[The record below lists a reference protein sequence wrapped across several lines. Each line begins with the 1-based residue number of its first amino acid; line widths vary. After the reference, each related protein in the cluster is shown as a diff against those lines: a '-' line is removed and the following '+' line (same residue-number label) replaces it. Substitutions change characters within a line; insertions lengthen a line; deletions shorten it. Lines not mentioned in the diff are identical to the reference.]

1 MAPRRTQTK
10 RGVALLLGLLLS
22 PVTFAGALYING
34 VRADAVRNME
44 LKDVNIRVDGDGNV
58 WIDAPR
64 YSVEVVQPGG
74 EAPAPQNPA
83 PQTPAPQSPPPQA
96 PVTPMVAPAP
106 VLAPVAPPMAP
117 AAVSGAEVAAG
128 TWWLVTEDNQSVG
141 HTVDVYISGVLV
153 KTIKSGDEAVLMDI
167 SRYVRRGNNEV
178 LISARAGASLG
189 GGLLKVYLGQG
200 SNDAGTLNL
209 ASPQITFTRRS
220 SDSLD
225 GASRQYT
232 LIVP

>member
-1 MAPRRTQTK
+1 
-10 RGVALLLGLLLS
+10 LLS

-64 YSVEVVQPGG
+64 YSVEVLQPGAQPSAPQ
-74 EAPAPQNPA
+74 APAPQAPA
-83 PQTPAPQSPPPQA
+83 PQA
-96 PVTPMVAPAP
+96 PMVAPTP
-106 VLAPVAPPMAP
+106 VTAPVAAPPAP

-128 TWWLVTEDNQSVG
+128 TWWLVTEDNQSAG
-141 HTVDVYISGVLV
+141 HTIDVYISGVLV
-153 KTIKSGDEAVLMDI
+153 KTIKSGDEPVLMDI
-167 SRYVRRGNNEV
+167 SRYVRRGQNEV
-178 LISARAGASLG
+178 LISARAGAALG

>member
-34 VRADAVRNME
+34 VRADAVRDME
-44 LKDVNIRVDGDGNV
+44 LKNVNIRVDADGNV

-74 EAPAPQNPA
+74 QPPAPAPQAPA
-83 PQTPAPQSPPPQA
+83 PQAPAPQVPVA
-96 PVTPMVAPAP
+96 PVAAPAP
-106 VLAPVAPPMAP
+106 LPTAPMAM
-117 AAVSGAEVAAG
+117 SGAEVAAG

>member
-34 VRADAVRNME
+34 VRADAVRDME

-64 YSVEVVQPGG
+64 YSVEVLQPGG
-74 EAPAPQNPA
+74 QTAPAA
-83 PQTPAPQSPPPQA
+83 PQA
-96 PVTPMVAPAP
+96 PTAPPAPMPPVVAPTP
-106 VLAPVAPPMAP
+106 ITAPVAAPMAP

-128 TWWLVTEDNQSVG
+128 TWWLVTEDNQSTG
-141 HTVDVYISGVLV
+141 HTIDVYISGVLV

-167 SRYVRRGNNEV
+167 SRYVRRGQNEV

>member
-74 EAPAPQNPA
+74 QAAPARPPSAHA
-83 PQTPAPQSPPPQA
+83 PGADDAVVPSPRPSRRRWRPP
-96 PVTPMVAPAP
+96 
-106 VLAPVAPPMAP
+106 
-117 AAVSGAEVAAG
+117 S
-128 TWWLVTEDNQSVG
+128 
-141 HTVDVYISGVLV
+141 
-153 KTIKSGDEAVLMDI
+153 
-167 SRYVRRGNNEV
+167 
-178 LISARAGASLG
+178 
-189 GGLLKVYLGQG
+189 
-200 SNDAGTLNL
+200 
-209 ASPQITFTRRS
+209 
-220 SDSLD
+220 
-225 GASRQYT
+225 
-232 LIVP
+232 

>member
-10 RGVALLLGLLLS
+10 RVVALLLGLLLS

-34 VRADAVRNME
+34 VRADAVRDME

-74 EAPAPQNPA
+74 PAPAPQA
-83 PQTPAPQSPPPQA
+83 PAPQSPPPQA

-106 VLAPVAPPMAP
+106 VPAPVAAPMAP

-128 TWWLVTEDNQSVG
+128 TWWLVTEDNQSSG
-141 HTVDVYISGVLV
+141 HTIDVYISGVLV

>member
-1 MAPRRTQTK
+1 MAPRRTHTE

-34 VRADAVRNME
+34 VRADAVRDME
-44 LKDVNIRVDGDGNV
+44 LKNVNIRVDADGNI

-74 EAPAPQNPA
+74 GAPQAPAPQAPA
-83 PQTPAPQSPPPQA
+83 PQA
-96 PVTPMVAPAP
+96 PMVAPPAP
-106 VLAPVAPPMAP
+106 VPVAPVPAAP
-117 AAVSGAEVAAG
+117 VAAVSGAEVAAG

-153 KTIKSGDEAVLMDI
+153 KTIKSGDEPVLMDI

>member
-10 RGVALLLGLLLS
+10 RGLALLLGLLLS

-34 VRADAVRNME
+34 VRADAVRDME
-44 LKDVNIRVDGDGNV
+44 LKNVNIRVDGDGNI

-74 EAPAPQNPA
+74 PT
-83 PQTPAPQSPPPQA
+83 TPTA
-96 PVTPMVAPAP
+96 PVTAPNPTPVAP
-106 VLAPVAPPMAP
+106 VAPVAPPIAAP
-117 AAVSGAEVAAG
+117 TPAVAQAGAEVAAG

-141 HTVDVYISGVLV
+141 HTIDVYISGVLV

-167 SRYVRRGNNEV
+167 SRYVRRGKNEV

-189 GGLLKVYLGQG
+189 GGLLNVYLGQG

>member
-22 PVTFAGALYING
+22 PVTFAGALYINV

-44 LKDVNIRVDGDGNV
+44 LKDVNIRVDGDGNI

-74 EAPAPQNPA
+74 QAPAPQA
-83 PQTPAPQSPPPQA
+83 PAPQSPPPQA
-96 PVTPMVAPAP
+96 
-106 VLAPVAPPMAP
+106 PMAP

-128 TWWLVTEDNQSVG
+128 SWWLVTEDNQSLG
-141 HTVDVYISGVLV
+141 HTIDVYISGVLV

>member
-74 EAPAPQNPA
+74 QAPVPQS
-83 PQTPAPQSPPPQA
+83 PAPQSPPPQA
-96 PVTPMVAPAP
+96 PVRSPRPNGKPQDKPSSSLCPVCSSKTAP
-106 VLAPVAPPMAP
+106 
-117 AAVSGAEVAAG
+117 
-128 TWWLVTEDNQSVG
+128 
-141 HTVDVYISGVLV
+141 
-153 KTIKSGDEAVLMDI
+153 
-167 SRYVRRGNNEV
+167 
-178 LISARAGASLG
+178 
-189 GGLLKVYLGQG
+189 
-200 SNDAGTLNL
+200 
-209 ASPQITFTRRS
+209 F
-220 SDSLD
+220 
-225 GASRQYT
+225 
-232 LIVP
+232 

>member
-34 VRADAVRNME
+34 VRADAVRDME
-44 LKDVNIRVDGDGNV
+44 LKDVNIRVDGDGNI

-64 YSVEVVQPGG
+64 YSVEVMQPGG
-74 EAPAPQNPA
+74 QAPVP
-83 PQTPAPQSPPPQA
+83 PPPQA
-96 PVTPMVAPAP
+96 PVAPVVAPTP
-106 VLAPVAPPMAP
+106 YTAPVAAPPAP
-117 AAVSGAEVAAG
+117 AVVSGAEVAAG
-128 TWWLVTEDNQSVG
+128 SWWLVTEDNQSLG
-141 HTVDVYISGVLV
+141 HTIDVYISGVLV

-167 SRYVRRGNNEV
+167 SRYVRRGQNEV

>member
-74 EAPAPQNPA
+74 QAPAPQA
-83 PQTPAPQSPPPQA
+83 PAPQSPPPQA
-96 PVTPMVAPAP
+96 PVAPAP

-167 SRYVRRGNNEV
+167 SRYVRRGQNEV

>member
-10 RGVALLLGLLLS
+10 RGVALFLGLLLS

-44 LKDVNIRVDGDGNV
+44 LKDVNIRVDADGNV

-64 YSVEVVQPGG
+64 YSVEVLQPGG
-74 EAPAPQNPA
+74 QPSAPSA
-83 PQTPAPQSPPPQA
+83 PQA
-96 PVTPMVAPAP
+96 PAAPAAP
-106 VLAPVAPPMAP
+106 MAPVAPPAPMAP
-117 AAVSGAEVAAG
+117 PAPPAPAAAVSGAEVAAG
-128 TWWLVTEDNQSVG
+128 SWWLVTEDNQSIG
-141 HTVDVYISGVLV
+141 HTIDVYISGVLV
-153 KTIKSGDEAVLMDI
+153 KTIKSGDEDVLMDI
-167 SRYVRRGNNEV
+167 SRYVRRGKNEV

-189 GGLLKVYLGQG
+189 GGLFQVYLGQG